1 MLSSKADLYTLLLA
15 LSFYLY
21 SCTSCCDREFAKK
34 KQFNCPTCKTVVKRQ
49 GLSEKTVDEIITQK
63 EIVVRK
69 RVVKM

>member
-1 MLSSKADLYTLLLA
+1 M
-15 LSFYLY
+15 Y